1 MVDVLALHA
10 DRAPDAPALI
20 DGERRLTWREF
31 VDKRNGLASALRT
44 LGVAKGEHVIVYL
57 QNGLEAVL
65 GPAAARAIGAI
76 PVPMNHRL
84 VADEV
89 AYILD
94 HSDARAV
101 VVRDA
106 FLRTAGRGRPRPRQG
121 RNRNPLGPQPPAP
134 APRTAQ

>member
-31 VDKRNGLASALRT
+31 VDKRNRLASALRT

-84 VADEV
+84 LAHQSADTLHPPHPP
-89 AYILD
+89 AGGG
-94 HSDARAV
+94 
-101 VVRDA
+101 RDA
-106 FLRTAGRGRPRPRQG
+106 VLRPAGRGG
-121 RNRNPLGPQPPAP
+121 RRA
-134 APRTAQ
+134 